1 MQLRCMPAE
10 YRSVLLILGLAAA
23 GQLARWA
30 LLRPG
35 EAPGGIV
42 LVGASGPAGAP
53 GAHRDSARTADR
65 SLNEGEMVDLDRAG
79 AAEIA
84 RLPGVGP
91 GLARRIVLYREA
103 HGAFGGLERLDSIPG
118 VGKSL
123 LEKIGPHARFSGLA
137 APAAPPPGATPAEH
151 PVTDP
156 NTASSKDLAR
166 LPWVGP
172 GRAAAIVAY
181 REAHGPFA
189 SVEGLAAVPGIGP
202 ATIAKLRP
210 FLQIR

>member
-1 MQLRCMPAE
+1 MPAE

-103 HGAFGGLERLDSIPG
+103 HG
-118 VGKSL
+118 
-123 LEKIGPHARFSGLA
+123 
-137 APAAPPPGATPAEH
+137 
-151 PVTDP
+151 
-156 NTASSKDLAR
+156 
-166 LPWVGP
+166 
-172 GRAAAIVAY
+172 
-181 REAHGPFA
+181 PFA

>member
-1 MQLRCMPAE
+1 MHLPGMPAE

-42 LVGASGPAGAP
+42 LVGAGRAGAP
-53 GAHRDSARTADR
+53 EAHRDSSRVADR
-65 SLNEGEMVDLDRAG
+65 PLSDGEMVDLDRAG

-84 RLPGVGP
+84 RLPGVGS

-103 HGAFGGLERLDSIPG
+103 RGAFGGLERLDLVPG

-123 LEKIGPHARFSGLA
+123 LEKIRPHARFSGLA
-137 APAAPPPGATPAEH
+137 ADWAPPSDTAAE
-151 PVTDP
+151 PTSSTDP
-156 NTASSKDLAR
+156 NTASSNELAG

-172 GRAAAIVAY
+172 SRAAAIVAY

-189 SVEGLAAVPGIGP
+189 SIEGLAAVPGIGP